1 MEKPNFID
9 FQENE
14 NINNEEND
22 KNKVLSSK
30 MSLPFLNVN
39 IEKIPDSNNLSN
51 KLEKN
56 KLLINSQ
63 TDKLLIAGFEGDEDD
78 FKKCYKKFEPIKKKN
93 FLI

>member
-39 IEKIPDSNNLSN
+39 IEKYQTQIIYQ
-51 KLEKN
+51 
-56 KLLINSQ
+56 INS
-63 TDKLLIAGFEGDEDD
+63 
-78 FKKCYKKFEPIKKKN
+78 KKINY
-93 FLI
+93 